1 MTDAIPLF
9 PLGTVLFPGVVLP
22 LHIFEPRYRALVA
35 HLLRRPD
42 EDDREFGVVAIRRGT
57 ETGDHDD
64 TSLYDIGCSAQL
76 RQVTSHPDGRYDVVA
91 VGRRRFT
98 VLDVDTESAPYLQAS
113 VDWLPDQADPGD
125 LRRAEAL
132 VPSVLAAFR
141 RYLRELAEVAGPDA
155 LSPEA
160 AQDQLPDD
168 PAVLS
173 HLVAASAS
181 LTVADR
187 QKLLAEPDA
196 AHRLRGEL
204 GLLRRET
211 SLVAALSAVPAALTD
226 FQVPAGVN

>member
-22 LHIFEPRYRALVA
+22 LHIFEPRYRALVK
-35 HLLRRPD
+35 HLTQQPAER
-42 EDDREFGVVAIRRGT
+42 DREFGVVAIRRGT
-57 ETGDHDD
+57 ETGDHDG
-64 TSLYDIGCSAQL
+64 TTLYEVGCSAEL

-91 VGRRRFT
+91 VGRRRFA
-98 VLDVDTESAPYLQAS
+98 VVAVDTDSAPYLRAS
-113 VDWLPDQADPGD
+113 VDWLPERSDPAELRQA
-125 LRRAEAL
+125 ETL

-141 RYLRELAEVAGPDA
+141 RYLRELAHVAGPDA
-155 LSPEA
+155 VSPEA

-181 LTVADR
+181 LSVADR
-187 QKLLAEPDA
+187 QRLLAEPDA

>member
-9 PLGTVLFPGVVLP
+9 PLGTVLFPGIVLP

-35 HLLRRPD
+35 HLLRRPA
-42 EDDREFGVVAIRRGT
+42 EGEREFGVIAIRRGT

-64 TSLYDIGCSAQL
+64 TTLYRIGCSAQL
-76 RQVTSHPDGRYDVVA
+76 RQVTSRPDGRYDVVA
-91 VGRRRFT
+91 VGRRRFA
-98 VLDVDTESAPYLQAS
+98 VLDVDTVSAPYLQAD
-113 VDWLPDQADPGD
+113 VDWLPEEPDPAGT
-125 LRRAEAL
+125 RKAEAL

-141 RYLRELAEVAGPDA
+141 RYLRQLADVAGPDA
-155 LSPEA
+155 VSPEA

-187 QKLLAEPDA
+187 QRLLAAPDA
-196 AHRLRGEL
+196 ARRLRGEL
-204 GLLRRET
+204 ALLRRET
-211 SLVAALSAVPAALTD
+211 GLVAALHAVPAALTD

>member
-1 MTDAIPLF
+1 
-9 PLGTVLFPGVVLP
+9 
-22 LHIFEPRYRALVA
+22 
-35 HLLRRPD
+35 
-42 EDDREFGVVAIRRGT
+42 
-57 ETGDHDD
+57 
-64 TSLYDIGCSAQL
+64 
-76 RQVTSHPDGRYDVVA
+76 
-91 VGRRRFT
+91 
-98 VLDVDTESAPYLQAS
+98 
-113 VDWLPDQADPGD
+113 
-125 LRRAEAL
+125 
-132 VPSVLAAFR
+132 VLAAFR